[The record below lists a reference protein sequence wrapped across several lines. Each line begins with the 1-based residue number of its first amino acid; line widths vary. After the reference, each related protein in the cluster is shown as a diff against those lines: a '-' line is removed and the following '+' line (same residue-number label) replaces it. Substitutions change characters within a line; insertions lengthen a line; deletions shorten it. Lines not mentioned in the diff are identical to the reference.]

1 MLCILWLSRV
11 TWQCTAAWDLVSS
24 STHEADVQ
32 VGTIENEFRVF
43 KMEILAGDSDLE
55 TEVKQYKAR
64 FRLNYGEVYW
74 NSRLEQEHRRLTDSF
89 RKDEVCFPWN
99 ALMLE
104 TCLLSF
110 MLHICKGTT
119 CSCLRGITYT
129 RGDTALR

>member
-1 MLCILWLSRV
+1 MAAGNLV
-11 TWQCTAAWDLVSS
+11 TGIS
-24 STHEADVQ
+24 HEADVQ

-89 RKDEVCFPWN
+89 RKDEVCFSAMCIVFGKYLLSSPWN
-99 ALMLE
+99 ASALE
-104 TCLLSF
+104 HHAACLQGHDMPLFKTC
-110 MLHICKGTT
+110 M
-119 CSCLRGITYT
+119 RGM
-129 RGDTALR
+129 TAL